1 MRANIVILQNLERVI
16 QDLVTENA
24 DLQSCVQAKDRE
36 LAQAQQQTRL
46 KVKSTYST
54 QMCARHVTVH
64 VTAGGTAEIQ

>member
-1 MRANIVILQNLERVI
+1 MRANIVILQNLEHVI

-24 DLQSCVQAKDRE
+24 DLQSRVQAKDRE

-54 QMCARHVTVH
+54 VMC
-64 VTAGGTAEIQ
+64 